1 MTPSNILHFLLCY
14 LKSYLSSLKVQ
25 KSSKV
30 STPDTEQ
37 EAAAETEAVQ
47 AGEVQTRKWDQ
58 HHP

>member
-1 MTPSNILHFLLCY
+1 MTPSNILHFLLCD
-14 LKSYLSSLKVQ
+14 LKSYLLSLKVQ

-47 AGEVQTRKWDQ
+47 AGEVQTQK
-58 HHP
+58 